1 MFGLHLT
8 VWCLEINKD
17 LEDQDRVDTAKV
29 GLEDLGRAG
38 IIKEGLVLEGL
49 TCVRHR
55 AEDLVDLVDTDRSKD
70 LVDLA
75 DSVSSKDP
83 EVLAVMDNKDPVDPV
98 ATDSKAL
105 DPHIQDGGCS
115 IGWGHKEVNVR
126 EYQVLCG
133 DASKLRWVK
142 QEGALSVQGF
152 KPVDAGHEET
162 GEPLYVAKA
171 MYDGSQQLGKCAPH
185 IKKGMAFAY
194 GHKERTTDE
203 YMVLA
208 HA

>member
-38 IIKEGLVLEGL
+38 IIKEGLDLEGL
-49 TCVRHR
+49 ACVRHR
-55 AEDLVDLVDTDRSKD
+55 AEDLVDLVDLVDTDRSKD

-105 DPHIQDGGCS
+105 DP
-115 IGWGHKEVNVR
+115 VNNAPPKTPLAR
-126 EYQVLCG
+126 
-133 DASKLRWVK
+133 
-142 QEGALSVQGF
+142 
-152 KPVDAGHEET
+152 T
-162 GEPLYVAKA
+162 G
-171 MYDGSQQLGKCAPH
+171 
-185 IKKGMAFAY
+185 
-194 GHKERTTDE
+194 
-203 YMVLA
+203 
-208 HA
+208 

>member
-83 EVLAVMDNKDPVDPV
+83 EVLAVMDNKDPV

-105 DPHIQDGGCS
+105 DP
-115 IGWGHKEVNVR
+115 VNNAPPKTPLAR
-126 EYQVLCG
+126 
-133 DASKLRWVK
+133 
-142 QEGALSVQGF
+142 
-152 KPVDAGHEET
+152 T
-162 GEPLYVAKA
+162 G
-171 MYDGSQQLGKCAPH
+171 
-185 IKKGMAFAY
+185 
-194 GHKERTTDE
+194 
-203 YMVLA
+203 
-208 HA
+208 